1 MEEMMLR
8 REFMAAVGTTAAV
21 VAAQHA
27 FAQAP
32 AAAPAAFEPPMH
44 PAQYKALEDVAGECV
59 ETGED
64 CLRHCFGMLAMK
76 DTSMA
81 ACAEKV
87 YELIAACR
95 ALRTLA
101 AANSKHVPIFAKA
114 VEQVCIDCKKECDKF
129 PKIAECHACGAACA
143 KCAEECRK
151 LI

>member
-1 MEEMMLR
+1 MQR
-8 REFMAAVGTTAAV
+8 REFMAAVGTAAAV
-21 VAAQHA
+21 VAAQQA

-32 AAAPAAFEPPMH
+32 AVAPGFEPPMH
-44 PAQYKALEDVAGECV
+44 PAKYKALEDAAGECV

-81 ACAEKV
+81 ACTESV

-101 AANSKHVPIFAKA
+101 AANSKNVSIFAKA

-129 PKIAECHACGAACA
+129 PKIIECKECGDACQ
-143 KCAEECRK
+143 KCADECRK

>member
-1 MEEMMLR
+1 MQR
-8 REFMAAVGTTAAV
+8 REFMAAVGTAAAV
-21 VAAQHA
+21 VAAQQA
-27 FAQAP
+27 FVQTPALAQA
-32 AAAPAAFEPPMH
+32 AMDPPMH
-44 PAQYKALEDVAGECV
+44 PAQYKALEDAAGECV

-81 ACAEKV
+81 ACTESV

-101 AANSKHVPIFAKA
+101 AVNSKHVPIFAKA
-114 VEQVCIDCKKECDKF
+114 VEQVCMDCKKECEKF
-129 PKIAECHACGAACA
+129 PKIVECKECGEACQ
-143 KCAEECRK
+143 KCADECRK